1 MHLSDGQ
8 LRSCLDQEGSEEENR
23 HLEGC
28 AVCQSNLVDIRRNM
42 EFTGR
47 ALSFLEAGVEGRMK
61 PIPSAAHE
69 LTRLKDRVAQKEKTM
84 QDIFRL
90 LKNRLI
96 WGGAA
101 AVLLAA
107 AFLSIPT
114 MRAAATDLL
123 ALFRVQQV
131 AVLPLDP
138 TGLSN
143 FTGDSNL
150 SEKLSQVISDSVV
163 QTKAGGDPYIAGS
176 VEEASQATGFTLR
189 LPANAPADAVLYVQ
203 DSSAFEI
210 NIDRGKAQA
219 FIDETG
225 RTDIVLPENIDG
237 RQIRV
242 EIPAGM
248 TVSYGYC
255 PRPDEEGELIDPDD
269 PTSTGRA
276 YPDCIMMVEF
286 PSPVVAAPED
296 LDLGQLVELG
306 LELYGLNPDE
316 AQQLRES
323 IDWTSTLVI
332 PIPRNASHYE
342 QVYVDGESGVLIQ
355 RKVDSNPHYLLA
367 WVKDGIIYSI
377 SGWGTDSSQALDMAN
392 SLN

>member
-1 MHLSDGQ
+1 MHLNDGQ
-8 LRSCLDQEGSEEENR
+8 LRSCLDQEGSAEENR
-23 HLEGC
+23 HLDECTACRGRL
-28 AVCQSNLVDIRRNM
+28 AEIRRIM
-42 EFTGR
+42 EVTGR
-47 ALSFLEAGVEGRMK
+47 TLSFLEAGGEGRMK
-61 PIPSAAHE
+61 PIPSAAYE
-69 LTRLKDRVAQKEKTM
+69 LTRLKERVAQKEKTM
-84 QDIFRL
+84 QNIFSF
-90 LKNRLI
+90 LKNRLV
-96 WGGAA
+96 WGSAA

-114 MRAAATDLL
+114 MRAAAADLL
-123 ALFRVQQV
+123 ALFRVQKV

-163 QTKAGGDPYIAGS
+163 QTKAGGDPRIAGS
-176 VEEASQATGFTLR
+176 AEEASLAAGFSLR
-189 LPANAPADAVLYVQ
+189 LPANAPAEAVLYVQ

-242 EIPAGM
+242 EIPAGI
-248 TVSYGYC
+248 TASYGHC

-269 PTSTGRA
+269 PASTGRA

-296 LDLGQLVELG
+296 LDVGQLVELG
-306 LELYGLNPDE
+306 LELYGLNPEE
-316 AQQLRES
+316 ARQLRES

-342 QVYVDGESGVLIQ
+342 QVSVDGESGVLIQ

-377 SGWGTDSSQALDMAN
+377 SGWGTDSSLALEMAN

>member
-8 LRSCLDQEGSEEENR
+8 LRSCLDQESSAEENR

-28 AVCQSNLVDIRRNM
+28 KVCRSRLAEIRRNV
-42 EFTGR
+42 ELAGR
-47 ALSFLEAGVEGRMK
+47 ALSFMEAGVEDRMK
-61 PIPSAAHE
+61 PVPSAEYE
-69 LTRLKDRVAQKEKTM
+69 LTRLKERVNQKEKTM
-84 QDIFRL
+84 QNIFRL
-90 LKNRLI
+90 LKNRLV
-96 WGGAA
+96 WGSTA

-107 AFLSIPT
+107 AFLSVPT
-114 MRAAATDLL
+114 MRAAATDIL
-123 ALFRVQQV
+123 ALFRVQKV

-150 SEKLSQVISDSVV
+150 SEKLSQVIADSVV
-163 QTKAGGDPYIAGS
+163 QTKAGGDPRIVGS
-176 VEEASQATGFTLR
+176 VEEASQAAGFSLR
-189 LPANAPADAVLYVQ
+189 LPAHAPAEAVLYVQ

-210 NIDRGKAQA
+210 NIDREKAQA

-225 RTDIVLPENIDG
+225 RSDIVLPGNIDG

-242 EIPAGM
+242 EIPAGI
-248 TVSYGYC
+248 TASYGSC

-269 PTSTGRA
+269 PASTGRA

-296 LDLGQLVELG
+296 LDVGQLVELG
-306 LELYGLNPDE
+306 LELYGLNPEE
-316 AQQLRES
+316 ARQLRES

-342 QVYVDGESGVLIQ
+342 QVSVDGESGVLIQ

-377 SGWGTDSSQALDMAN
+377 SGWGTDSSLALEMAN